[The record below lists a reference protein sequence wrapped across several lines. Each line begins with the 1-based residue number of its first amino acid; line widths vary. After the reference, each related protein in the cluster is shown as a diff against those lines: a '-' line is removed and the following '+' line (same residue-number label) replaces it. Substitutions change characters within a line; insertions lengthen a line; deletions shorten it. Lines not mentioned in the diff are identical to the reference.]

1 VAQVRLD
8 NISKRFGQTS
18 SPAASV
24 ESGAAGWRREEIR
37 DGVAISGTAVS
48 AVDDVNLIIQ
58 DGETISIVGPSGCGK
73 TTLLRIIAGLETPD
87 QGRVFYDDV
96 DVTETSPA
104 ERNIGM
110 VFQNYALYPHMKSR
124 GNLSFFFRMHKR
136 EDEIDE
142 RVRIT
147 SEILGV
153 GFTELLDRKPK
164 ELSGGQRQRVAIGRC
179 IVREPRV
186 FLFDEPLSNL
196 DAKLRARTR
205 VEVKR
210 LLRRFNITS
219 VYVTHDQIEAIAL
232 ADRIVVMRQG
242 KIEQIGT
249 YWDLIERPKNRFIAG
264 FLGLPPA
271 TFLEGTVEADRV
283 NVDIGS
289 IRLPGWAHGVV
300 SNGLRVAIGLRPD
313 NVRVVQPGDESD
325 LVATVAVIEPMLA
338 EHAQLLHLDIPGSSI
353 TAKVA
358 LDVGIARG
366 DQVPITI
373 DHDAILLFDA
383 ETERNLALATGM
395 E

>member
-1 VAQVRLD
+1 MAQVRLE
-8 NISKRFGQTS
+8 NITKWFGRPT
-18 SPAASV
+18 SPAASDD
-24 ESGAAGWRREEIR
+24 SDASGWRREEIR
-37 DGVAISGTAVS
+37 DGVSISGTAVS
-48 AVDDVNLIIQ
+48 AVDNVNLLIQ

-73 TTLLRIIAGLETPD
+73 TTLLRIIAGLEVPD
-87 QGRVFYDDV
+87 QGRVFYDDT
-96 DVTETSPA
+96 DVTDTAPS

-249 YWDLIERPKNRFIAG
+249 YWDLVERPKNRFIAG

-271 TFLEGTVEADRV
+271 TFLEGTVEGNRV
-283 NVDIGS
+283 DVEGGS
-289 IRLPGWAHGVV
+289 IRLPDWAQANV
-300 SNGLRVAIGLRPD
+300 SPGQRVAVGLRPD
-313 NVRVVQPGDESD
+313 HVQVAQPGEASD

-338 EHAQLLHLDIPGSSI
+338 DHSQLLHLDIPGSSI
-353 TAKVA
+353 TAKA
-358 LDVGIARG
+358 PLDVGIARG
-366 DQVPITI
+366 DKVPITI
-373 DHDAILLFDA
+373 DRNSLLLFDA
-383 ETERNLALATGM
+383 RSEQNLALRAET